1 MASVISVSI
10 ENLVPFFAA
19 SEFTFL
25 QLAIPNHTQSRASQ
39 RAWGL
44 REMNVRD
51 LFSLEGKVALV
62 TGGYGGIGQAISC
75 GLAASGAKVA
85 ISGHNLEKAKAYAG
99 SLNSRGFEA
108 YGCGFDVVSVG
119 EIQPMVDEVVGRF
132 GRLDILVNTVGL
144 NREEKAT
151 ELTEQAF
158 DYVLDVNLKGAMFQA
173 QAAARQMIKQGTG
186 GKQVH
191 LGSVRTQLALRGR
204 GYAAYCSAKGGLGI
218 LCKQLAAEWAPSKI
232 NVNVVAPTF
241 VETEQVA
248 KMLSDRSFYES
259 IINRIPLGRIGTP
272 QDVMGTVLFLVSPAS
287 DFVTGQTIYV
297 DGGITATQ

>member
-1 MASVISVSI
+1 MKAS
-10 ENLVPFFAA
+10 A
-19 SEFTFL
+19 
-25 QLAIPNHTQSRASQ
+25 
-39 RAWGL
+39 
-44 REMNVRD
+44 RD
-51 LFSLEGKVALV
+51 LFSVEGKIALV
-62 TGGYGGIGQAISC
+62 TGGYGGIGKAISE
-75 GLAASGAKVA
+75 GLAAFGAKVG
-85 ISGHNLEKAKAYAG
+85 ISGHNLDKAKACAAD
-99 SLNSRGFEA
+99 LNSRGFDA
-108 YGCGFDVVSVG
+108 YGCGFDVISIA
-119 EIQPMVDEVVGRF
+119 EIQQMVNEVVDHF

-151 ELTEQAF
+151 EATEQAF

-173 QAAARQMIKQGTG
+173 QAVARQMIKQGTG

-218 LCKQLAAEWAPSKI
+218 LCKQLAAEWAPNKI
-232 NVNVVAPTF
+232 NVNLVAPTF
-241 VETEQVA
+241 IETEQVA

-259 IINRIPLGRIGTP
+259 IVNRIPLGRIGTP

-287 DFVTGQTIYV
+287 DFVTGQTVYV